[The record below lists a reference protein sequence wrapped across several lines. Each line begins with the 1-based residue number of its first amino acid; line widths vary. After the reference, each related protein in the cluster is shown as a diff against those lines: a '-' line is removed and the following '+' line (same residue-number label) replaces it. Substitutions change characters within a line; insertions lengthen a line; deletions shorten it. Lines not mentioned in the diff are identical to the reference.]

1 MYHHNHYQS
10 TASPTHHSHKNSDQ
24 YSHPNHT
31 RDWKRLFDNACRLQQ
46 LTKDS
51 VVSYSSWIQRFIK
64 SGNPSIKSWIENL
77 MEDKQLAPSTM
88 NQCCS
93 AMTFYL
99 KHVLDVDLPDFSFVN
114 RKIPRKRNRTIY
126 SIADIQTMLT
136 VSDGE
141 LRLVI
146 GLIYG
151 AGIRIS
157 ECVKLQMQS
166 IDENRSCIMINQ
178 GKGNV
183 DPLVP
188 LPSKLLPLIKEQMDR
203 ISLLWQETLLEIAPE
218 ERKKLN
224 WGTCPLFPA
233 RSKITAILPKHTSK
247 SRFQRNFK
255 ELIQT
260 SGLIWRGGLHT
271 LRHSFA
277 THLLQTGTDLRTLQE
292 LLGHANLE
300 TTMIYTHV
308 ANSVASHTKSP
319 LDRMRAFE
327 HLPHQKNS
335 INQD

>member
-1 MYHHNHYQS
+1 M
-10 TASPTHHSHKNSDQ
+10 KNGFFAIVAFAFLIQ
-24 YSHPNHT
+24 GVV
-31 RDWKRLFDNACRLQQ
+31 A
-46 LTKDS
+46 DS
-51 VVSYSSWIQRFIK
+51 VATLAGTGSKGF
-64 SGNPSIKSWIENL
+64 SG
-77 MEDKQLAPSTM
+77 D
-88 NQCCS
+88 
-93 AMTFYL
+93 
-99 KHVLDVDLPDFSFVN
+99 
-114 RKIPRKRNRTIY
+114 RRT
-126 SIADIQTMLT
+126 ATKAKLNN
-136 VSDGE
+136 V
-141 LRLVI
+141 
-146 GLIYG
+146 YG